1 MYEEG
6 LFKIL
11 PNEILRKIHGI
22 SDDQTNAVEMSRL
35 TDLYTSEC
43 ICVFNKI
50 CRLNTKSLEFL
61 TTV

>member
-11 PNEILRKIHGI
+11 PNEILRKIHWI
-22 SDDQTNAVEMSRL
+22 SEDKTNAVEMPS
-35 TDLYTSEC
+35 DLYTSQC
-43 ICVFNKI
+43 IYGLNKI
-50 CRLNTKSLEFL
+50 CRLNNQRLEFL